1 VIESEGD
8 LEMLTIDLS
17 GRTALVLGGSRG
29 IGAGI
34 TEALCAAGAYTVFTH
49 TGRPD
54 TRGRIDRLLAGIGQ
68 RGGRVRDAAVDAL
81 DSQATD
87 GLVEGIAGE
96 TGRLDILVCNVGKN
110 QARTPAEID
119 DDGWRRFLDLN
130 LTASFYGV
138 RAALPVMERQGYGRI
153 VLIGSSA
160 VFDGGG
166 GAVDYAAA
174 KAALTGMM
182 TYLCRTYLRKGIL
195 TNIVHPCVI
204 ETDLLKERYGE
215 PEKKRRLIEQIPVG
229 RLGQPED
236 IAGLTAFLCSS
247 WGDYI
252 CGQEILADG
261 GRTIFNK

>member
-1 VIESEGD
+1 
-8 LEMLTIDLS
+8 MLTIDLS
-17 GRTALVLGGSRG
+17 GKTALVLGGSRG

-49 TGRPD
+49 TGRPEHA
-54 TRGRIDRLLAGIGQ
+54 GRAAALVLKVQAAGGL
-68 RGGRVRDAAVDAL
+68 VRDAPVDAL
-81 DSQATD
+81 DSRATS
-87 GLVEGIAGE
+87 GLVAEVVAE
-96 TGRLDILVCNVGKN
+96 SGRLDILVCNVGKN
-110 QARTPAEID
+110 QARPPAEID
-119 DDGWRRFLDLN
+119 DASWRKYLDLN
-130 LTASFYGV
+130 LTAGFYGV
-138 RAALPVMERQGYGRI
+138 RAALPVMERQRYGRI

-166 GAVDYAAA
+166 GAPDYAAA
-174 KAALTGMM
+174 KAGLSGLM

-204 ETDLLKERYGE
+204 ETDLLKERYGD
-215 PEKKRRLIEQIPVG
+215 PDKKRKLLEQIPVG
-229 RLGQPED
+229 RFGQPED

>member
-1 VIESEGD
+1 
-8 LEMLTIDLS
+8 MLTIDLS
-17 GRTALVLGGSRG
+17 GKTALVLGGSRG

-49 TGRPD
+49 TGRPEH
-54 TRGRIDRLLAGIGQ
+54 RERVAALGRKIEAA
-68 RGGRVRDAAVDAL
+68 GGRVREAAVDAL

-87 GLVEGIAGE
+87 ALVGE
-96 TGRLDILVCNVGKN
+96 IVAESGRLDILVCNVGKN
-110 QARTPAEID
+110 QARTPVEID
-119 DDGWRRFLDLN
+119 DASWREFLDLN

-160 VFDGGG
+160 VYDGGG
-166 GAVDYAAA
+166 GALDYAAA

-182 TYLCRTYLRKGIL
+182 AYLCRTYLKKGIL

-204 ETDLLKERYGE
+204 ETDLLKERYGD
-215 PEKKRRLIEQIPVG
+215 PEKKRTLIEQIPVG

>member
-1 VIESEGD
+1 
-8 LEMLTIDLS
+8 MLTIDLS
-17 GRTALVLGGSRG
+17 GKTALVLGGSRG

-49 TGRPD
+49 TGRPEN
-54 TRGRIDRLLAGIGQ
+54 RGRIRALVHTIQDAGGK
-68 RGGRVRDAAVDAL
+68 VRDAPVDAL
-81 DSQATD
+81 DSEATD
-87 GLVEGIAGE
+87 RLVKELAAE
-96 TGRLDILVCNVGKN
+96 RGRLDILVCNVGKN
-110 QARTPAEID
+110 QARTPVEID
-119 DDGWRRFLDLN
+119 DEGWRRFLDIN

-160 VFDGGG
+160 VYDGGG
-166 GAVDYAAA
+166 GALDYAAA

-182 TYLCRTYLRKGIL
+182 TYLCRTYLKKGIL

-215 PEKKRRLIEQIPVG
+215 PEKRRRLIEQIPVG

>member
-1 VIESEGD
+1 
-8 LEMLTIDLS
+8 MLSIDLT
-17 GRTALVLGGSRG
+17 GKTALVLGGSRG

-49 TGRPD
+49 TGRPEH
-54 TRGRIDRLLAGIGQ
+54 RERVEALVRKIEVA
-68 RGGRVRDAAVDAL
+68 GGRVREAAVDAL
-81 DSQATD
+81 DSRATES
-87 GLVEGIAGE
+87 LVEGIVAE
-96 TGRLDILVCNVGKN
+96 SRRLDILVCNVGKN
-110 QARTPAEID
+110 QARPPEQID
-119 DDGWRRFLDLN
+119 DASWREFLDLN
-130 LTASFYGV
+130 LTVSFYGV
-138 RAALPVMERQGYGRI
+138 RAALPVMERQHYGRI

-160 VFDGGG
+160 VYDGGG
-166 GAVDYAAA
+166 GAIDYAAP

-182 TYLCRTYLRKGIL
+182 AYLCRTYLKKGIL

-204 ETDLLKERYGE
+204 ETDLLKERYGD
-215 PEKKRRLIEQIPVG
+215 PDKKRKLIEQIPVG